1 MIAGRISIAAFY
13 LAALAG
19 ALHTGTANAAEQ
31 VGDAKRVLN
40 LVTGAGAAGSRELRS
55 SDPVYRAERISADS
69 GSRGELQLSDGSKL
83 IVGENSSITLD
94 NFVLGEKGF
103 KSATIRVAKGAFRYI
118 SGESPKGAVKFKTP
132 LASIGVRGTTLDVY
146 VDDTGATRVV
156 VLSGEVRTC
165 TTAGQCITT
174 RRACD
179 IVEVS
184 SGTEIKQLDFLR
196 SNGRPRQTESQE
208 YSLTENQQR
217 HSPGWRAPVGGCSA
231 RAALEIPNI
240 NPNGG
245 ENDRNFPPPPPPPPP
260 PDDEEE
266 DDDEDCDGCAG

>member
-1 MIAGRISIAAFY
+1 MIAGRISIAALC

-19 ALHTGTANAAEQ
+19 ALHAGTANAAEQ

-69 GSRGELQLSDGSKL
+69 GSQGEIQLSDGSKL

-103 KSATIRVAKGAFRYI
+103 KSATIKIAKGAFRYV
-118 SGESPKGAVKFKTP
+118 SGESPKGAVKFQTP

-156 VLSGEVRTC
+156 TLSGEVRTC

-184 SGTEIKQLDFLR
+184 SGNEIKQLDFLR
-196 SNGRPRQTESQE
+196 SNGRSRQTESQE

-217 HSPGWRAPVGGCSA
+217 HSPGWRAPVVGCSA
-231 RAALEIPNI
+231 RAALEIPNV

-245 ENDRNFPPPPPPPPP
+245 DNDRNDQPLPPPPPP
-260 PDDEEE
+260 EE
-266 DDDEDCDGCAG
+266 DDDEEGCDGCAG